1 MDKKEMENTQIFKR
15 YLNPNKL
22 QEIEEGKEGKEAFF
36 NLIETIPRNLTEEAF
51 NEAVADLIIEYT
63 HMVMLKSTKGVYI
76 YNYTT
81 HRWESK
87 GEIWLQRLVY
97 EVTKSV
103 DETNLWYR
111 ERNTCEHIKRKLCM
125 LETFFDDY
133 LVLTNGTFDR
143 RTGEIIES
151 QSNHYAHFF
160 STVVYD
166 SEKKCARFLQFLN
179 EVFYSDQSTIA
190 FVQEWFGYIL
200 LSSHQANAFL
210 IGYGSG
216 ANGKSLLFALLAKLV
231 GECNTSSSGI
241 SAFQSRF
248 GMEVMHNKLLNLAT
262 ESDVNSFETATL
274 KAVTAGEPITLNRK
288 GIKEITCIL
297 PTKFIFLM
305 NHLPLITDSSYG
317 FSRRLL
323 ILPFPRTFRPEEQD
337 PFLLEKMTLELSGI
351 LNFALEGAKRLIKNG
366 YQFTISDLM
375 NEAKEQFLG
384 CVHPLSYF
392 KAHYLSKN
400 PTRKV
405 ESNLLF
411 QTFQK
416 MLKEKNW
423 SARQYGTLRSFNKG
437 LIELFEAEGF
447 VISTKKSNGK
457 TYLSGIVLNQSIQEL

>member
-1 MDKKEMENTQIFKR
+1 MSIGEKE
-15 YLNPNKL
+15 
-22 QEIEEGKEGKEAFF
+22 
-36 NLIETIPRNLTEEAF
+36 
-51 NEAVADLIIEYT
+51 
-63 HMVMLKSTKGVYI
+63 
-76 YNYTT
+76 
-81 HRWESK
+81 
-87 GEIWLQRLVY
+87 
-97 EVTKSV
+97 
-103 DETNLWYR
+103 
-111 ERNTCEHIKRKLCM
+111 
-125 LETFFDDY
+125 
-133 LVLTNGTFDR
+133 
-143 RTGEIIES
+143 
-151 QSNHYAHFF
+151 
-160 STVVYD
+160 
-166 SEKKCARFLQFLN
+166 
-179 EVFYSDQSTIA
+179 
-190 FVQEWFGYIL
+190 
-200 LSSHQANAFL
+200 NAFL

-447 VISTKKSNGK
+447 VIFTKKSNGK
-457 TYLSGIVLNQSIQEL
+457 TYLSGIVLN

>member
-51 NEAVADLIIEYT
+51 NEKVADLIIEYT
-63 HMVMLKSTKGVYI
+63 NIIMLKSTNSI
-76 YNYTT
+76 HMYNYIT

-103 DETNLWYR
+103 DDTNLWYR

-125 LETFFDDY
+125 LETFSDDY

-179 EVFYSDQSTIA
+179 EVFYSDPSTIA
-190 FVQEWFGYIL
+190 FVQEWFGYVL

-297 PTKFIFLM
+297 PAKFIFLM
-305 NHLPLITDSSYG
+305 NHLPLITDSS
-317 FSRRLL
+317 S
-323 ILPFPRTFRPEEQD
+323 TD
-337 PFLLEKMTLELSGI
+337 FLVD
-351 LNFALEGAKRLIKNG
+351 
-366 YQFTISDLM
+366 Y
-375 NEAKEQFLG
+375 
-384 CVHPLSYF
+384 
-392 KAHYLSKN
+392 
-400 PTRKV
+400 
-405 ESNLLF
+405 
-411 QTFQK
+411 
-416 MLKEKNW
+416 
-423 SARQYGTLRSFNKG
+423 
-437 LIELFEAEGF
+437 
-447 VISTKKSNGK
+447 
-457 TYLSGIVLNQSIQEL
+457 

>member
-1 MDKKEMENTQIFKR
+1 
-15 YLNPNKL
+15 
-22 QEIEEGKEGKEAFF
+22 
-36 NLIETIPRNLTEEAF
+36 
-51 NEAVADLIIEYT
+51 
-63 HMVMLKSTKGVYI
+63 
-76 YNYTT
+76 
-81 HRWESK
+81 
-87 GEIWLQRLVY
+87 
-97 EVTKSV
+97 
-103 DETNLWYR
+103 
-111 ERNTCEHIKRKLCM
+111 M
-125 LETFFDDY
+125 LETFSDDY

-190 FVQEWFGYIL
+190 FVQEWFGYVL

-375 NEAKEQFLG
+375 NEAKEQLLG

-416 MLKEKNW
+416 C
-423 SARQYGTLRSFNKG
+423 
-437 LIELFEAEGF
+437 
-447 VISTKKSNGK
+447 
-457 TYLSGIVLNQSIQEL
+457 